1 LALASKVY
9 FPGCLGVSQANFQRR
24 HAYRAH
30 RISVILRKLTAIH
43 LESDQYFP
51 PKGFVSGQTTGIEF
65 NAEAKKWLDT
75 GCSELAVMRRP

>member
-1 LALASKVY
+1 MT
-9 FPGCLGVSQANFQRR
+9 GDN
-24 HAYRAH
+24 RAH
-30 RISVILRKLTAIH
+30 RISMILRKLTAIH

>member
-1 LALASKVY
+1 M
-9 FPGCLGVSQANFQRR
+9 
-24 HAYRAH
+24 
-30 RISVILRKLTAIH
+30 ILRKLTAIH